1 MLKKALDELKS
12 EMLDKMNKLNGLQIE
27 AVNKG
32 KAVDD
37 LKVQKKLIYEIKH
50 ERDQKEIALNQ
61 SAAQIKE
68 LQLTIAQK
76 DEVIRSKSMAF

>member
-1 MLKKALDELKS
+1 
-12 EMLDKMNKLNGLQIE
+12 MLDKTNKLNGLQSE
-27 AVNKG
+27 VVDKG

-37 LKVQKKLIYEIKH
+37 LKVQKKLIYEIKY

-68 LQLTIAQK
+68 LQLALAQK
-76 DEVIRSKSMAF
+76 DELIRSKSMAL

>member
-1 MLKKALDELKS
+1 
-12 EMLDKMNKLNGLQIE
+12 MLDKTNKLNGLRSE
-27 AVNKG
+27 VVDKG

-37 LKVQKKLIYEIKH
+37 LKVQKKLIYEIKY

-68 LQLTIAQK
+68 LQLALAQK
-76 DEVIRSKSMAF
+76 DELIRSKSMAL